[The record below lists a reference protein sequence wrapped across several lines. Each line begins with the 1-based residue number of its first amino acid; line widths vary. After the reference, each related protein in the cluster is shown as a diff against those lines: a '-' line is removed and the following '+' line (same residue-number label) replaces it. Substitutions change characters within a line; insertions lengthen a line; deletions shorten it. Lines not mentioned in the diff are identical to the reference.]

1 MKGLMMAHKARIDR
15 PLFCSLK
22 KRHVLIVAI
31 VASAALNAGQS
42 AAQAPTISLTKVGSP
57 IWRPADIQVFSAPD
71 DLTTNAFLRGPN
83 DPPREATTYTTPH
96 GPPYDSELSTNMAA
110 AGFVSRSVFPREA
123 IAHNPNAIHR
133 ALMVLPDPGIT
144 GSSRDFASGPII
156 PSSLFPFTSSREV
169 WRNGAL
175 AATGGGQVAPVR
187 PTDLPF
193 EGMSH
198 RLTFDWYWNTGAN
211 NFGNYEMRSS
221 LRDTEGNG
229 WDIVAPFK
237 IVRAGD
243 FDEDGDVDAADLP
256 RWTVGFGASSGAL
269 HAEGDADFDGDAD
282 GTDFLAWQRELG
294 QTLALAAAES
304 TVPEPS
310 TFILAGAGLIAWTLA
325 RRRRTA

>member
-1 MKGLMMAHKARIDR
+1 
-15 PLFCSLK
+15 
-22 KRHVLIVAI
+22 
-31 VASAALNAGQS
+31 
-42 AAQAPTISLTKVGSP
+42 
-57 IWRPADIQVFSAPD
+57 
-71 DLTTNAFLRGPN
+71 
-83 DPPREATTYTTPH
+83 
-96 GPPYDSELSTNMAA
+96 MAA

-123 IAHNPNAIHR
+123 IAHNPNAIHL

-156 PSSLFPFTSSREV
+156 PSSLFPFTSGGEM

-175 AATGGGQVAPVR
+175 AANFGDSQVAPVR

-198 RLTFDWYWNTGAN
+198 RLTFSWYWNSGAN
-211 NFGNYEMRSS
+211 NFGNYEFRKS
-221 LRDTEGNG
+221 LRDTQGNG

-243 FDEDGDVDAADLP
+243 FDEDGDVDPDDLP

-294 QTLALAAAES
+294 QTSALAAAES
-304 TVPEPS
+304 TVPEPA
-310 TFILAGAGLIAWTLA
+310 TFILAGAGLIAFA

>member
-1 MKGLMMAHKARIDR
+1 MLH
-15 PLFCSLK
+15 P
-22 KRHVLIVAI
+22 
-31 VASAALNAGQS
+31 GQS
-42 AAQAPTISLTKVGSP
+42 AAQAPTISLTQIGSP

-71 DLTTNAFLRGPN
+71 DQTTNAFLRGPN

-123 IAHNPNAIHR
+123 LAHNPNAIHR
-133 ALMVLPDPGIT
+133 ALLLLPDPGVT

-156 PSSLFPFTSSREV
+156 PNSLFPFTRSGEM
-169 WRNGAL
+169 WRNGSLKANFADL
-175 AATGGGQVAPVR
+175 QIDLR

-198 RLTFDWYWNTGAN
+198 RLTFDFYWNTAAD

-221 LRDTEGNG
+221 LRDTQGNG

-243 FDEDGDVDAADLP
+243 FDEDGDVDPDDLP

-269 HAEGDADFDGDAD
+269 HSEGDSDFDGDAD

-294 QTLALAAAES
+294 QTSALAAAES

-310 TFILAGAGLIAWTLA
+310 TFILAGAGLIAWTFA